1 MPSRLS
7 FVCHGR
13 TAAQRQGCFA
23 QADEPLEPGQDE
35 RLAERRAV
43 LKAPRRVLCAPELR
57 ARQTAAAWGAE
68 PQLVE
73 ALRDCDYGAWR
84 GQSLEALQA
93 TAAQD
98 LAAWLTDPA
107 AAPHGGESQAQLC
120 ERVGTWLDAFDEDG
134 HFIVVSHPAVLRAA
148 ALHVLQ
154 ADAAAFNAI
163 DVEPLGVLRL
173 VRNGRWRLRL

>member
-1 MPSRLS
+1 MRRFAWVIGAALPL
-7 FVCHGR
+7 VW
-13 TAAQRQGCFA
+13 TA
-23 QADEPLEPGQDE
+23 PV
-35 RLAERRAV
+35 LAEDVVIRIEAKRGAE
-43 LKAPRRVLCAPELR
+43 AA
-57 ARQTAAAWGAE
+57 AQTAAAWGAE